1 MSKETGWNPKALER
15 GPRVLWST
23 NVGFGYSNVAIEDNR
38 LYTMGRKSEK
48 NVTNNVVYSLDAR
61 SGKLLW
67 KYSFESI
74 DHPQSTPAVYGEY
87 VYTLSKNGI
96 MVCLNKKNGSL
107 QWSKDIVKE
116 YAARVPWAGFAGSPI
131 VVGETVVLTANSAGM
146 GLNKNTG
153 TLVWSSSLPT
163 KERYY
168 DSTGID
174 YSTPVIYAH
183 GDKQYAIISGYNGV
197 YSVDVETGEH
207 LWHYDWGKSWESI
220 GNQVADPLCL
230 NDKLFIVEYYSGK
243 PGAFL
248 LDIGG
253 NDTPKLLWTNNET
266 NSNNG
271 SPVAIDGYIYVCK
284 DGIQTG
290 SGSLRCLDG
299 KIGNILWSEDLERKC
314 ISLSAADGKLII
326 LDGKGRLYIADASP
340 DGCRELSRCALPDK
354 LTGSWWTPP
363 VLCNGKI
370 YCKSSSGALVCIDV
384 SK

>member
-74 DHPQSTPAVYGEY
+74 DHPQSTPAVYSEY

-153 TLVWSSSLPT
+153 TLV
-163 KERYY
+163 
-168 DSTGID
+168 
-174 YSTPVIYAH
+174 
-183 GDKQYAIISGYNGV
+183 
-197 YSVDVETGEH
+197 
-207 LWHYDWGKSWESI
+207 
-220 GNQVADPLCL
+220 
-230 NDKLFIVEYYSGK
+230 
-243 PGAFL
+243 
-248 LDIGG
+248 
-253 NDTPKLLWTNNET
+253 
-266 NSNNG
+266 
-271 SPVAIDGYIYVCK
+271 
-284 DGIQTG
+284 
-290 SGSLRCLDG
+290 
-299 KIGNILWSEDLERKC
+299 
-314 ISLSAADGKLII
+314 
-326 LDGKGRLYIADASP
+326 
-340 DGCRELSRCALPDK
+340 
-354 LTGSWWTPP
+354 
-363 VLCNGKI
+363 
-370 YCKSSSGALVCIDV
+370 
-384 SK
+384 